1 MTLVH
6 VAVVKNI
13 KIVAESKSGGN
24 PVFFAFYCLE
34 FRGVRIFVPMARDKK
49 LLQRRNEKLLRR
61 YHYWTEVE
69 RLRFDDALRIL
80 SEDEFFISEALIMR
94 IIRENCDKLDDIVV
108 EPVPIRR
115 TPRLTRKQAEKL
127 CNNQ

>member
-1 MTLVH
+1 M
-6 VAVVKNI
+6 
-13 KIVAESKSGGN
+13 
-24 PVFFAFYCLE
+24 
-34 FRGVRIFVPMARDKK
+34 
-49 LLQRRNEKLLRR
+49 QR

-115 TPRLTRKQAEKL
+115 TPRLTRRQAEKL
-127 CNNQ
+127 MND

>member
-1 MTLVH
+1 M
-6 VAVVKNI
+6 I
-13 KIVAESKSGGN
+13 
-24 PVFFAFYCLE
+24 
-34 FRGVRIFVPMARDKK
+34 
-49 LLQRRNEKLLRR
+49 RR

-108 EPVPIRR
+108 APVPRAR
-115 TPRLTRKQAEKL
+115 VPRLTRKQAEKL
-127 CNNQ
+127 MNN